1 MTQSPDQP
9 AGATIVAVAA
19 RAVVA
24 PLERAVRT
32 AVGTIAEAPLVLIDV
47 HTSDG
52 GRGSAYVFAYTT
64 TALAALQRLVLDI
77 GAELA
82 GKRVLPRDLMR
93 HFDRRFRLLGWQGL
107 VGMALSGLDMA
118 LWDALG
124 RAAGQPVAALLGAA
138 PRPLPAYDSYGLIDR
153 HADLPALEASVR
165 RGFTAIKIKLGKGG
179 LADDLATTHAV
190 REVIGQDVKL
200 MVDFNQSLDAAEAI
214 RRIRA
219 IETFEPYWVE
229 EPVNAEDLAGHAQ
242 VRASVGTP
250 IQTGENW
257 WFPAGMAA
265 AFAAGACD
273 FAMPDVMKIGGITG
287 FADAAALAAAAGV
300 PLSSHIFVE
309 ASAHALAA
317 APSAHFIEYLDL
329 ARAVLARPVEVI
341 DGTICATGTG
351 LGIEW
356 NETAV
361 AKYIAAF

>member
-138 PRPLPAYDSYGLIDR
+138 PRPLPS
-153 HADLPALEASVR
+153 
-165 RGFTAIKIKLGKGG
+165 
-179 LADDLATTHAV
+179 
-190 REVIGQDVKL
+190 
-200 MVDFNQSLDAAEAI
+200 
-214 RRIRA
+214 
-219 IETFEPYWVE
+219 
-229 EPVNAEDLAGHAQ
+229 
-242 VRASVGTP
+242 
-250 IQTGENW
+250 
-257 WFPAGMAA
+257 
-265 AFAAGACD
+265 
-273 FAMPDVMKIGGITG
+273 
-287 FADAAALAAAAGV
+287 
-300 PLSSHIFVE
+300 
-309 ASAHALAA
+309 
-317 APSAHFIEYLDL
+317 
-329 ARAVLARPVEVI
+329 
-341 DGTICATGTG
+341 
-351 LGIEW
+351 
-356 NETAV
+356 
-361 AKYIAAF
+361 